1 VSQPTADRLP
11 QAWLAAA
18 MGRLPD
24 GVAVFDGDWTFRYAN
39 PAAARL
45 PGARTAE
52 LAGRNLWIALPAVA
66 GNDAAML
73 DALLT
78 GEPVQVTT
86 IQEERVAPSL
96 PTDEVW
102 AAWRR
107 LDTTSCTIVPLRDR
121 GRPSAWWRW
130 WTPVRGR
137 RTARWRS
144 PPPSRPP
151 AAAPWR

>member
-1 VSQPTADRLP
+1 VSQPAAGRMTP
-11 QAWLAAA
+11 AWLAAA
-18 MGRLPD
+18 LGRLPD
-24 GVAVFDGDWTFRYAN
+24 GVAVFDADWTICYAN

-45 PGARTAE
+45 LGRPGEE
-52 LAGRNLWIALPAVA
+52 LAGRNLWIALPEVA

-96 PTDEVW
+96 PTDEVR

-121 GRPSAWWRW
+121 GRPSA
-130 WTPVRGR
+130 
-137 RTARWRS
+137 
-144 PPPSRPP
+144 
-151 AAAPWR
+151 